1 MMSGPLSRRAIAGA
15 IAGVVGSV
23 VGFLFVFTDIW
34 VGGASFDSLLTTGYV
49 PIVAADIIVSVIL
62 IPILVYAWEPV
73 KDQLGR

>member
-1 MMSGPLSRRAIAGA
+1 
-15 IAGVVGSV
+15 
-23 VGFLFVFTDIW
+23 
-34 VGGASFDSLLTTGYV
+34 LLTTGYV